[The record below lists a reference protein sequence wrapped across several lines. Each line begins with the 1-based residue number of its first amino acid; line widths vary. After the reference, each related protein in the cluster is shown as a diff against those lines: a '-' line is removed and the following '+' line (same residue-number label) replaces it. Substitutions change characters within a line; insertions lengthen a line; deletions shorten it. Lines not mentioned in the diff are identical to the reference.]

1 MEKLLDLIYSSID
14 ITFMLSVNVLTYIVI
29 KIIDER
35 NKEKEVTKWGKRVV
49 TFTTPFIVSLPLYF
63 TGSIEL
69 RVLIYSF
76 ILSLISW
83 DLVFRP
89 IIKALKVG
97 YRNEKEE

>member
-14 ITFMLSVNVLTYIVI
+14 ITFMLSVNVLTYLVI

-35 NKEKEVTKWGKRVV
+35 NKEKEVTKWGKRIV
-49 TFTTPFIVSLPLYF
+49 TFTTAFIVSLPLYF
-63 TGSIEL
+63 TGAIEL
-69 RVLIYSF
+69 KVLIYSF

-89 IIKALKVG
+89 IIKSLKAG
-97 YRNEKEE
+97 YRNNKEE